1 MKKNSGSESARTLGH
16 SCVSGATPRSW
27 IRWCRHHVQIAGTPA
42 LGGGSLDLNREH
54 APSGWVTIEEMTRF
68 LSRGASEMY
77 SHRRTASNHERG
89 ELSRSELEA
98 LAEHSAHELLCV
110 SADKAFAMVNRG
122 ELAGKAAEWPLLAL
136 QRS

>member
-1 MKKNSGSESARTLGH
+1 
-16 SCVSGATPRSW
+16 
-27 IRWCRHHVQIAGTPA
+27 
-42 LGGGSLDLNREH
+42 
-54 APSGWVTIEEMTRF
+54 
-68 LSRGASEMY
+68 MY